1 MDKRSGVP
9 RLDDDLDKLS
19 SEEPQS
25 ELERSRIGLS
35 YKRQWRAF
43 SVLYL
48 LSLAVFAAWLVV
60 VLIGIVQPQVWAFED
75 RIDLPIGLVSIVCL
89 EVFMRLARRAKKKW
103 VAHAPKD

>member
-9 RLDDDLDKLS
+9 QLDDDLDKFG

-25 ELERSRIGLS
+25 ELEQSRNRLS
-35 YKRQWRAF
+35 YTRQWRAF
-43 SVLYL
+43 SVLYFV
-48 LSLAVFAAWLVV
+48 SLAVFVGWLVV

-75 RIDLPIGLVSIVCL
+75 RIDLPIGLVSIICL

-103 VAHAPKD
+103 VAHAPKG